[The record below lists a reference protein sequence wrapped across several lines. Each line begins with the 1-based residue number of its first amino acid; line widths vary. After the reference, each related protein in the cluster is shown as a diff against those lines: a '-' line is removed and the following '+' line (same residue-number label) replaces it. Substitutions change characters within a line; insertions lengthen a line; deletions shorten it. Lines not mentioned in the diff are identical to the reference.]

1 MSNIWYKQA
10 YVQGF
15 YCKYISF
22 KKDVKM
28 LKRMEIVEPIYEGV
42 V

>member
-15 YCKYISF
+15 YCDTISL
-22 KKDVKM
+22 KKAVNIFE
-28 LKRMEIVEPIYEGV
+28 RMEIVEIIY
-42 V
+42 